1 MEPIIN
7 IYLCIFPWQM
17 EGSVDEDCNRSDEEY
32 DDLAMRDSMEN
43 GYLSDD
49 GVFHA
54 GLSKSSSIKTL
65 DVNQRSHST
74 PRKHL
79 KKLLSLSS
87 KLDVGVPETARTS
100 SAVPGSNI
108 NKRHATRK
116 WKRSLSDSYH
126 SRPQSAPELISTYKG
141 SPPVPLAPER

>member
-1 MEPIIN
+1 
-7 IYLCIFPWQM
+7 M

-32 DDLAMRDSMEN
+32 DDLAMWDSMEN

-79 KKLLSLSS
+79 GKLCSLSS

-100 SAVPGSNI
+100 VPGSSR

-116 WKRSLSDSYH
+116 WKRSLSDSVPFTTREC
-126 SRPQSAPELISTYKG
+126 SRIDIAVQRFTSGACGP
-141 SPPVPLAPER
+141 